1 VSRLL
6 LDTSGYSAFMRRH
19 REVGEAIRRADGIVV
34 TPVVLGELRAGFRR
48 GARRGEN
55 ERELSEFLGSPRVR
69 LATIDADTADRY
81 AEIVSFLQRA
91 GTPLPTNDA
100 WIAASA
106 MQHGL
111 SILTTDPHFE
121 RIPHVLIELHR

>member
-1 VSRLL
+1 MSELL
-6 LDTSGYSAFMRRH
+6 LDTSAYSAFMRGHER
-19 REVGEAIRRADGIVV
+19 VGGAMRQADWIVV

-48 GARRGEN
+48 GTRRNEN
-55 ERELSEFLGSPRVR
+55 ERELSDFLGSPRVR
-69 LATIDADTADRY
+69 LAIVDAETADRY

-121 RIPHVLIELHR
+121 RVPHVLIELHR

>member
-1 VSRLL
+1 MTSLL
-6 LDTSGYSAFMRRH
+6 LDTSAYSAFMRGH
-19 REVGEAIRRADGIVV
+19 RGVGEAIRRTDGIVV
-34 TPVVLGELRAGFRR
+34 TPVILGELRAGFRR
-48 GARRGEN
+48 GGRRSEN

-69 LATIDADTADRY
+69 LAVVDAETADRY
-81 AEIVSFLQRA
+81 AEIVAFLQRA

-111 SILTTDPHFE
+111 PVLTTDPHFE
-121 RIPHVLIELHR
+121 RIPHVIVDLHR